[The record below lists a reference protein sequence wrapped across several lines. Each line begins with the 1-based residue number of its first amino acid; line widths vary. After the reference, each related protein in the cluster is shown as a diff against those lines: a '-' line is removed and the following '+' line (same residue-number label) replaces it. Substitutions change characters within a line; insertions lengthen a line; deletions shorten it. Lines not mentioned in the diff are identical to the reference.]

1 MVYLFFALYAEAKPF
16 LEKWKCK
23 KQNQY
28 TKYQVFEAED
38 VCCVITGVGA
48 MNMAIHSTHFL
59 SSRFPEGEDIF
70 CNIGVAGSKKKSFA
84 KGELYAIHKIHAK
97 ESGRDFYPELLYRQ
111 NFKEASL
118 ESFSKIVGKEEEV
131 REDLVDMEGA
141 AFFETMTFFVKKRQ
155 IFLWKC
161 VSDFLE
167 GEIVQPEALLKKHC
181 ESLALFFERH
191 LQTKESGEQRK
202 KEEEKQL
209 QEVLWK
215 HLFCSETM
223 CIQGRELLHYAEL
236 SQKNVRALIEKYLLL
251 EVRTKSEGKKYF
263 ENLRN
268 EIMEF

>member
-1 MVYLFFALYAEAKPF
+1 MCYNEKNKKWRKDNGLFIFALYAEAKPF

-28 TKYQVFEAED
+28 TKYQVFEAEN

-59 SSRFPEGEDIF
+59 SSRFPGGEDIF
-70 CNIGVAGSKKKSFA
+70 CNIGVAGSGKKSFA
-84 KGELYAIHKIHAK
+84 KGELYLIHKIHAK

-155 IFLWKC
+155 IFYGSVYPIFWR
-161 VSDFLE
+161 
-167 GEIVQPEALLKKHC
+167 
-181 ESLALFFERH
+181 ER
-191 LQTKESGEQRK
+191 
-202 KEEEKQL
+202 
-209 QEVLWK
+209 
-215 HLFCSETM
+215 
-223 CIQGRELLHYAEL
+223 
-236 SQKNVRALIEKYLLL
+236 
-251 EVRTKSEGKKYF
+251 
-263 ENLRN
+263 
-268 EIMEF
+268 